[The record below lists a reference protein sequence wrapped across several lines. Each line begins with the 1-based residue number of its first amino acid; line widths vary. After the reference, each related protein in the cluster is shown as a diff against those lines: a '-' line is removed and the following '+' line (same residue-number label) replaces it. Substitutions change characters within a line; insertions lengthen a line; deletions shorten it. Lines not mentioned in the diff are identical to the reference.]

1 MTKELKI
8 GEPAEATF
16 EIEATLKTTVSVTVH
31 HGEELT
37 WKTVCDAVNEDL
49 KMSNR
54 HYLNARGLMTKAVIL
69 NVEMGRASNRP
80 LDPLFIG
87 IDLKKIPYTEMYA
100 MDGEDPEAFLDGEND
115 AD

>member
-16 EIEATLKTTVSVTVH
+16 EIEATLKTTVSITLR
-31 HGEELT
+31 HGEKLT
-37 WKTVCDAVNEDL
+37 WKTVCDAVNKDL
-49 KMSNR
+49 GISNR
-54 HYLNARGLMTKAVIL
+54 QYPNARALMTKAVVHS
-69 NVEMGRASNRP
+69 VEMGRASNRS
-80 LDPLFIG
+80 LDPLYIV
-87 IDLKKIPYTEMYA
+87 IDLTKISYGEMFA